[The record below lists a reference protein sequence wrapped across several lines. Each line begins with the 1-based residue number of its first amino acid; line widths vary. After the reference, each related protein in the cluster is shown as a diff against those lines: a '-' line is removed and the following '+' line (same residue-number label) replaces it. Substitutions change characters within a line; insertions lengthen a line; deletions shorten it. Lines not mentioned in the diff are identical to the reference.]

1 MTSNSFLK
9 NDRKTTTTGAREKEA
24 IVSNAPSQT
33 YEELSKEF
41 QQLFPSAFR
50 AIQLIGMMYKRL
62 TLVDKLSHK
71 EAKAKI
77 YEDHKHLPGF
87 SSRNIRRS
95 LTSLDNPSIP
105 HRNKKIRP
113 SWPNSAGI
121 TEKKIKQERLDSA
134 GPALLH
140 VSTNNP
146 SLRSSQDS
154 KQKEEL
160 IVSPKTETVEIHACP
175 NCEVL
180 FVQNQE
186 LEEQK
191 NKVAEGL
198 EQTLG
203 IIRKQEEEISELKH
217 NAKPSSDNNQSQTN
231 NDNDDGIL
239 EFEVP
244 LLYRPLQEEMAS
256 IFKLKEN
263 KVWLTIRFNK
273 NTEDIIAVYLGRE
286 SQGTCSGQ
294 SIVTSYV

>member
-9 NDRKTTTTGAREKEA
+9 NNRKTRTAATEEKA
-24 IVSNAPSQT
+24 IASNAPSQT
-33 YEELSKEF
+33 YEELSNEF
-41 QQLFPSAFR
+41 QQLYSIAYR
-50 AIQLIGMMYKRL
+50 ALQLIGMMYNRL

-87 SSRNIRRS
+87 SSRNIRRT
-95 LTSLDNPSIP
+95 LTSLNNPNIP
-105 HRNKKIRP
+105 HRKIRP
-113 SWPNSAGI
+113 SWPNSAAI
-121 TEKKIKQERLDSA
+121 TEKKDQARAGLDSA
-134 GPALLH
+134 EPALLH
-140 VSTNNP
+140 AAAINN
-146 SLRSSQDS
+146 LRSNQGS
-154 KQKEEL
+154 KAKEM
-160 IVSPKTETVEIHACP
+160 IIPYKAKTVETHACP

-180 FVQNQE
+180 HVQNQE

-191 NKVAEGL
+191 NKVREGL
-198 EQTLG
+198 EQALG

-217 NAKPSSDNNQSQTN
+217 NVKPSSDNNQSQTN
-231 NDNDDGIL
+231 NDDGIL
-239 EFEVP
+239 ECEVP

-286 SQGTCSGQ
+286 SQGMCSGQ